1 MTYKRGKKAE
11 KKPRPAICEE
21 IRAVTVQRR
30 EALQPSG
37 KFCMES
43 VAKQGIVQ
51 GAREGKLLPSE
62 QRELWSYLKKERYV
76 LCVRSK
82 ICTEMTET

>member
-30 EALQPSG
+30 EALQPSW
-37 KFCMES
+37 EILH
-43 VAKQGIVQ
+43 GICCKTRNC
-51 GAREGKLLPSE
+51 A
-62 QRELWSYLKKERYV
+62 
-76 LCVRSK
+76 RSK
-82 ICTEMTET
+82 RRKTVAF